1 MNFKNLNLEIK
12 SNMNTLVKN
21 IEKNITTF
29 FNEYIKRVSEVHNIP
44 VKDLEKLLD
53 NVNVECVPIEK
64 VAKSASAPTSAPTST
79 KAGNTCKYL
88 FSKGVN
94 KGQLCGTKTSGE
106 YCSKHKAAS
115 NKESPCSEDKKRV
128 SKPATKKSPP
138 SSPTKNII
146 LRRNKD
152 IGNKLWHPDT
162 QLVFKSTRDKTVI
175 GKAIGNEIVALSEED
190 IENCKRMCF
199 AFDDK
204 YDISN
209 IEKSEVDEPK
219 TKVDID
225 KRLTMVR
232 KQEEE
237 EDLEDDD

>member
-1 MNFKNLNLEIK
+1 
-12 SNMNTLVKN
+12 MNTLVKN
-21 IEKNITTF
+21 IEANIAVF
-29 FNEYIKRVSEVHNIP
+29 FNDFIKRVSEAHNIP
-44 VKDLEKLLD
+44 VKDLENILN
-53 NVNVECVPIEK
+53 NVEVECVPIPAIPKTVKVSSPKVEK
-64 VAKSASAPTSAPTST
+64 GEK
-79 KAGNTCKYL
+79 NMTCKYL

-94 KGQLCGTKTSGE
+94 KGELCGTKTSGE

-115 NKESPCSEDKKRV
+115 NKESPSEDKKRV
-128 SKPATKKSPP
+128 SKPAASKKSPP

-175 GKAIGNEIVALSEED
+175 GKAVGAEILALTEED

-204 YDISN
+204 YDLSN

-219 TKVDID
+219 KKIDID

-232 KQEEE
+232 KTGDEE
-237 EDLEDDD
+237 EDDE

>member
-1 MNFKNLNLEIK
+1 
-12 SNMNTLVKN
+12 MNTLVKN
-21 IEKNITTF
+21 IEDNITIF
-29 FNEYIKRVSEVHNIP
+29 FNDFIKRVSEAHNIP
-44 VKDLEKLLD
+44 VKDLENIL
-53 NVNVECVPIEK
+53 NNVEVDCVPIPKTVKVSSSKVEKSEK
-64 VAKSASAPTSAPTST
+64 VEK
-79 KAGNTCKYL
+79 GMTCKYL

-94 KGQLCGTKTSGE
+94 KGELCGTKTSGD
-106 YCSKHKAAS
+106 YCSKHKAAG
-115 NKESPCSEDKKRV
+115 NKDSPNTEEKKRV

-175 GKAIGNEIVALSEED
+175 GKAVETEIVALNEED
-190 IENCKRMCF
+190 IENCKKMCF
-199 AFDDK
+199 AYDDT

-219 TKVDID
+219 KKVDID

-232 KQEEE
+232 KEK
-237 EDLEDDD
+237 EDVEDEDE

>member
-1 MNFKNLNLEIK
+1 
-12 SNMNTLVKN
+12 MNTLVKN
-21 IEKNITTF
+21 IEAHITTF
-29 FNEYIKRVSEVHNIP
+29 FQDFIKRVSDAHNIP
-44 VKDLEKLLD
+44 VKDLENILN

-64 VAKSASAPTSAPTST
+64 IKTVAKATTSSS
-79 KAGNTCKYL
+79 GNTCKYL

-94 KGQLCGTKTSGE
+94 KGQLCGTKTAGE

-115 NKESPCSEDKKRV
+115 NKESPTEDKKRV
-128 SKPATKKSPP
+128 SKPSAKKSPP

-175 GKAIGNEIVALSEED
+175 GKAVGNEILALTEDD

-219 TKVDID
+219 KKIDID

-232 KQEEE
+232 KTSN
-237 EDLEDDD
+237 EDQLEDDE